1 MRKGDD
7 WDINDFGNG
16 DGVTKPQVQAA
27 AISAWNRPVVKI
39 ALLIAVA
46 IIAVS
51 RVPF

>member
-7 WDINDFGNG
+7 WDVNDFGKG

-39 ALLIAVA
+39 ALIAVA
-46 IIAVS
+46 IIAVLW
-51 RVPF
+51 VLF